1 MSYLEGKYTAAK
13 YGSCMIAAYEE
24 LINKGYDPQDAL
36 SELNIL

>member
-24 LINKGYDPQDAL
+24 LINKVKAHL
-36 SELNIL
+36 